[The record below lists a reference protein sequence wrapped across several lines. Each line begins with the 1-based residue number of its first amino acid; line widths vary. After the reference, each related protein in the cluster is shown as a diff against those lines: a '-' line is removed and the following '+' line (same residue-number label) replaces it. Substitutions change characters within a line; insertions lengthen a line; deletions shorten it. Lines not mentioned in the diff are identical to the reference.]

1 MNTKKQM
8 GKVGMGLAAVI
19 VLASAATA
27 QFEGS
32 ASASTVSGPPQTV
45 DVSAGTVAFK
55 APEGALIGI
64 DWINMGFALAGI
76 QGPPSLL
83 GSGQI
88 EALGRS
94 KIVLLDAAPQAL
106 ALLFVSLSSDPR
118 PFKGG
123 TLVPAEPTFQ
133 LAIATDASGSITL
146 CIAGSAGLPAGFDL
160 VLQYAVVDAAAPQGV
175 ALSNAIQ
182 TTTH

>member
-8 GKVGMGLAAVI
+8 GKVGMGLAAVV

-32 ASASTVSGPPQTV
+32 AAASTVSGPPQTL
-45 DVSAGTVAFK
+45 DVSAGTAAYK
-55 APEGALIGI
+55 APDGLLIGI
-64 DWINMGFALAGI
+64 DWINIGFALSGVS
-76 QGPPSLL
+76 GPPQLQ
-83 GSGQI
+83 GSGKI
-88 EALGRS
+88 ASGERA

-106 ALLFVSLSSDPR
+106 AMLFVSLSSDPQ

-123 TLVPAEPTFQ
+123 TLVPAQPGFSV
-133 LAIATDASGSITL
+133 AIVTDETGSITL
-146 CIAGSAGLPAGFDL
+146 GISGSANLPAGYDL
-160 VLQYAVVDAAAPQGV
+160 VMQYAVVDAAAPQGV

>member
-8 GKVGMGLAAVI
+8 GKVGMGLAAVTML
-19 VLASAATA
+19 VSAATA

-32 ASASTVSGPPQTV
+32 AAASTVSGPPQAT
-45 DVSAGTVAFK
+45 DVTAGSPAFK
-55 APEGALIGI
+55 APDGLLIGI

-76 QGPPSLL
+76 QGPPLL
-83 GSGQI
+83 KGSGTI
-88 EALGRS
+88 APFERS

-106 ALLFVSLSSDPR
+106 AMLFVSLSSDPQS
-118 PFKGG
+118 FKGG
-123 TLVPAEPTFQ
+123 TLVPAQPGFSV
-133 LAIATDASGSITL
+133 AIVTDASGSITL
-146 CIAGSAGLPAGFDL
+146 GLSGSANLPAGYDL
-160 VLQYAVVDAAAPQGV
+160 IMQYAVVDAAAPQGV